1 MLMLRNLSIAAK
13 LTAMNMLV
21 SGTALVI
28 ACLAFIAYDVFS
40 FRQSMV
46 HNLSIQAQMAGSNS
60 ISPLLFNDT
69 KAAENT
75 LSALKAARSIVS
87 AGIYTPDGS
96 PFATYWRDGHDRN
109 LQPPQ
114 IPAGQTEALHSFWT
128 HSYATATMAQII
140 ARIKAERFPGKKV
153 HVVATGGYADLI
165 GGRLREIDAVHPNL
179 TLEGLRIVANLNA

>member
-1 MLMLRNLSIAAK
+1 MLMLGNLSIAGK

-87 AGIYTPDGS
+87 AGIYTSGGS
-96 PFATYWRDGHDRN
+96 PFATYWRGGDHRKF
-109 LQPPQ
+109 QPPQ
-114 IPAGQTEALHSFWT
+114 NPPGPTRGHLFYDGRPPT
-128 HSYATATMAQII
+128 VPPLCL
-140 ARIKAERFPGKKV
+140 PGKPTG
-153 HVVATGGYADLI
+153 HVFHPFDLP
-165 GGRLREIDAVHPNL
+165 RNSAP
-179 TLEGLRIVANLNA
+179 